1 MAEPGLKVLIAG
13 GASDAHTWNLVY
25 LELLLQEAGHRTV
38 NIGPCVGGDLLAA
51 ECRRHKPDVVVVG
64 TLNGH
69 GHRDG
74 LEMIAALRA
83 DPALAALPAVIGGKL
98 DVAGVVDA
106 EEIGRLTA
114 AGYRAVFADG
124 DTAAFL
130 DLLAALA
137 DGRPAARSPER
148 TR

>member
-38 NIGPCVGGDLLAA
+38 NIGPCVSGDLLAA
-51 ECRRHKPDVVVVG
+51 ECRRHKPDLVAVG
-64 TLNGH
+64 TVNGH

-83 DPALAALPAVIGGKL
+83 DPALAGLPAVIGGKL

-106 EEIGRLTA
+106 DEVARLIA

-130 DLLAALA
+130 ELLAALA
-137 DGRPAARSPER
+137 GGRVPER
-148 TR
+148 APERAR